1 MKNTYFSTLKTAIFT
16 LFILSVFQ
24 TVHAQT
30 WNSNA
35 GGYNGGYGQVYQTF
49 GLAQATINM
58 QNTTQMQ
65 IQRAMMR
72 QAMEKKWGKKAVA
85 DVMDKPSGN
94 RTANTTRNN
103 APAKTVSAQSIA
115 APTNYAFFK
124 PVPRADNYKT
134 IIDTLGSTTEEK
146 AALKLIFSETKKAFE
161 IEAAP
166 MNGKNNIA
174 AALVF
179 FIAASVTVYNDAP
192 EPSDAAT
199 ESLFRALNSVIDE
212 TPEMKDVPN
221 ADKQKLYD
229 SLISFSGLIMTGYIQ
244 GKQSGDTE
252 LTNQY
257 RQIAGNLIEMILK
270 TNPKKIRFVN
280 DTLQIDK

>member
-1 MKNTYFSTLKTAIFT
+1 MKNNFFVVFKVAIFA
-16 LFILSVFQ
+16 LFVLCSFQ
-24 TVHAQT
+24 TANAQT

-35 GGYNGGYGQVYQTF
+35 GGYNGGYGQVYQSF

-85 DVMDKPSGN
+85 NVMDKPSGN
-94 RTANTTRNN
+94 RTSNSTRNN
-103 APAKTVSAQSIA
+103 APATVSAQTVA

-124 PVPRADNYKT
+124 PVPGADNYKT
-134 IIDTLGSTTEEK
+134 IIDTLGSTAEEK
-146 AALKLIFSETKKAFE
+146 AVLKLIFSETKKAFE
-161 IEAAP
+161 TQAAS

-199 ESLFRALNSVIDE
+199 ESLYRALNSVIDE

-229 SLISFSGLIMTGYIQ
+229 SLISFSGLIMSGYIQ
-244 GKQSGDTE
+244 GKQTNDKE

-257 RQIAGNLIEMILK
+257 RQIAGVLIEMILK
-270 TNPKKIRFVN
+270 SKPNKIRFVN